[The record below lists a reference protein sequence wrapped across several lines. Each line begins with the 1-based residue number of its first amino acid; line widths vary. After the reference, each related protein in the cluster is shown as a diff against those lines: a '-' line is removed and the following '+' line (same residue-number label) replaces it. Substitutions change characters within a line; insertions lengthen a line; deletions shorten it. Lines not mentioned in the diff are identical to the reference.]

1 MKVPSRFVL
10 LLAAVL
16 AAGVCAGPCVAAH
29 TQENTT
35 PAPAKLRIS
44 GSSTMA
50 PLLDA
55 FAKRFRTLYPAAHIE
70 VEAGGSGR
78 GVADVMQGKA
88 EIGMVSR
95 PMTGSESALYSFAIA
110 RDGISLVVHSSNPV
124 RSLSNRQVTEM
135 YTGRIASWKS
145 VGGRDVPPAVINAQP
160 GYASV
165 ELFTHF
171 FNVKYE
177 DIKAHTV
184 AGDNSARVRA
194 IVENPHSIAYVSV
207 GAAQRHA
214 EAGAPVRL
222 LPVDGVAATQKNIR
236 SGNFP
241 ISRPLLLVTRDL
253 PAGLAKEFIRFSLSA
268 QVTDIV
274 IGHDFVPYL
283 D

>member
-1 MKVPSRFVL
+1 MKMLSVHLL

-16 AAGVCAGPCVAAH
+16 AAGFAAPPAVAAH
-29 TQENTT
+29 ARKDEAQAVGT
-35 PAPAKLRIS
+35 LRIT

-50 PLLDA
+50 PLLVD
-55 FAKRFRTLYPAAHIE
+55 FAKRFSTLYPEARIE
-70 VEAGGSGR
+70 VEAGGSAR
-78 GVADVMQGKA
+78 GIADVMQGKA
-88 EIGMVSR
+88 AIGMVSR
-95 PMTGSESALYSFAIA
+95 PMTGNESALYSFAIG

-124 RSLSNRQVTEM
+124 RSLSNRQVTEL
-135 YTGRIASWKS
+135 YTGKIASWKS
-145 VGGRDVPPAVINAQP
+145 VGGSDAQPAVINAQP

-177 DIKAHTV
+177 DIKAHAV
-184 AGDNSARVRA
+184 VGENSARVRA
-194 IVENPHSIAYVSV
+194 IVENPHGIAYVSV

-214 EAGAPVRL
+214 EAGAPIRL

-274 IGHDFVPYL
+274 TGHDFVPYL